1 VYTFAN
7 MRSNV
12 QLLRHVVDSVSDVL

>member
-1 VYTFAN
+1 
-7 MRSNV
+7 MRFNV